1 MADYAEQMVKN
12 CAIKQAFPP
21 IDTTGAIQTGTA
33 ISLKG
38 WDHCTIIL
46 STGAWAAGTSA
57 VTLTQDTAITPTVDV
72 KALAFTHYYTN
83 VAAVGSNTMVDTACA
98 STFNIAATANADYV
112 IEIDADT
119 LDTANN
125 FDCLRVICASPGA
138 NADLLAGVYI
148 LSKGRY
154 VGASGTIKDATI
166 D

>member
-1 MADYAEQMVKN
+1 MEQLVKN

-21 IDTTGAIQTGTA
+21 IDTTGAGQTGTP
-33 ISLKG
+33 ISMKG

-57 VTLTQDTAITPTVDV
+57 VTLTQDTSVTPTGDV
-72 KALAFTHYYTN
+72 KALAFTHYFTN
-83 VAAVGSNTMVDTACA
+83 VAAVGSNTMVDTTCA
-98 STFNIAATANADYV
+98 STFNIVATANADYV

-119 LDTANN
+119 LDADND
-125 FDCLRVICASPGA
+125 FDCLRVLTATPGA
-138 NADLLAGVYI
+138 NADLLSGVYI

-154 VGASGTIKDATI
+154 VGASASIKDATI